1 MPDHEVM
8 DHRQHRV
15 AVVRRMRHESFTP
28 AGVFAAAVLLAAQG
42 MLGMIWGIAVLAN
55 VDQNP
60 LLGLAV
66 LVGSAFALALA
77 FALVALRP
85 WARLGA
91 GVLEAAAL
99 TGWLFWIGA
108 SPLRASFGI
117 AAAAAVIA
125 LLLLPGADEA
135 FARERVE
142 HDTA

>member
-1 MPDHEVM
+1 MQHHEVM
-8 DHRQHRV
+8 DRRQHCV

-66 LVGSAFALALA
+66 LAGSALALALA

-91 GVLEAAAL
+91 GVLEAAA
-99 TGWLFWIGA
+99 
-108 SPLRASFGI
+108 P
-117 AAAAAVIA
+117 
-125 LLLLPGADEA
+125 
-135 FARERVE
+135 
-142 HDTA
+142 